1 MRDRGNKRKSATTL
15 RRLGYAVRGK
25 SYAKDSLSK
34 EEFPVLSSKPIR
46 RVEYQVGHN
55 WLEPHKGI
63 FVTHELKL

>member
-25 SYAKDSLSK
+25 SYTKASVDK
-34 EEFPVLSSKPIR
+34 EDFPVISSTPIR
-46 RVEYQVGHN
+46 KVEYQVGHN